1 MRKGQKVR
9 VLADGRVG
17 VIADSHFVMWRG
29 RKLVTCQVKFP
40 DSKGEAPW
48 FPIEQ
53 LTTELIERCTIHIK
67 AEQGDLTVVFE
78 YNHENKEATLTVE
91 GGPEGLGRHRDTTQM
106 LMACAL
112 VEGLSAS
119 AGVDFIR
126 VSSLCNS

>member
-1 MRKGQKVR
+1 MKKGQKVR

-29 RKLVTCQVKFP
+29 KKLVTCQVKFP

-53 LTTELIERCTIHIK
+53 LTTELIERCTIQIK
-67 AEQGDLTVVFE
+67 AEQGDLTVVFA
-78 YNHENKEATLTVE
+78 YNHENHEPTLTIE
-91 GGPEGLGRHRDTTQM
+91 GGPDGLGCHRNTTQM

-112 VEGLSAS
+112 VEGLGAA
-119 AGVDFIR
+119 AGIEFIHETA
-126 VSSLCNS
+126 VCNS

>member
-1 MRKGQKVR
+1 MKKGQKVR

-29 RKLVTCQVKFP
+29 KKLVTCQVKFP

-53 LTTELIERCTIHIK
+53 LTTELIERFTIQIK
-67 AEQGDLTVVFE
+67 AEQGDLTVVFA
-78 YNHENKEATLTVE
+78 YNHENHEPTLTIE
-91 GGPEGLGRHRDTTQM
+91 GGPDGLGCHRNTTQM

-112 VEGLSAS
+112 VEGLGAA
-119 AGVDFIR
+119 AGIEFIHDTA
-126 VSSLCNS
+126 VCNS

>member
-1 MRKGQKVR
+1 MKKGQKVR

-29 RKLVTCQVKFP
+29 KKLVTCQVKFP

-53 LTTELIERCTIHIK
+53 LTTELIERCTIQIK
-67 AEQGDLTVVFE
+67 AEQGDLTVVFA
-78 YNHENKEATLTVE
+78 YNHENHEPTLTIE
-91 GGPEGLGRHRDTTQM
+91 GGPDGLGCHRNTTQM

-112 VEGLSAS
+112 VEGLGAA
-119 AGVDFIR
+119 AGIEFIHDTA
-126 VSSLCNS
+126 VCNS